1 MGSATGGLQVG
12 GLDPAKS
19 GLPDFCF
26 ALCILCVYQVD
37 GAETFP
43 A

>member
-12 GLDPAKS
+12 GLDPAIRTS
-19 GLPDFCF
+19 GLCF